1 MLPQNLSPL
10 SSHAP
15 DAPSP
20 MTNDQL
26 EHDLDDILNN
36 QQQFLDN
43 NNPLV
48 FHPITDST
56 STSGSSTSAI
66 RNAPTRT
73 LEFFWPLPKLKKL
86 FKFLQNV
93 IRKLDPQ

>member
-1 MLPQNLSPL
+1 MLPPNLSPL

-20 MTNDQL
+20 MTDDQL
-26 EHDLDDILNN
+26 EHDLDDFLKN
-36 QQQFLDN
+36 QQQFHDN
-43 NNPLV
+43 NNALI
-48 FHPITDST
+48 FHPITHST
-56 STSGSSTSAI
+56 STSRSSTSAI

-73 LEFFWPLPKLKKL
+73 LEYFWSLPELKKS

-93 IRKLDPQ
+93 IQKLDPQ